1 MMTATCSSQNDP
13 SIDGMM
19 IFHFI
24 SRWFLPISWLPS
36 VTSTAHPW
44 KSLKINDWKM
54 IFPVGAGLFSEA
66 MSGRVTMLPSQ
77 LRWASFSG
85 RCPFYAC
92 GKLDVFLLRKSLV
105 SILTCGIS
113 KYLIFNLEV
122 RQITGGSR
130 EFLWFQKW
138 CHWDHVPSGKD
149 CFVGKWY
156 ASCIQSLDAIPN
168 AHPWPEPST
177 NKMASYSPNTSQQ
190 FSQTCQAIHNQ
201 PPSPSL
207 FLFESGVARVVA
219 R

>member
-85 RCPFYAC
+85 RCPFYDC
-92 GKLDVFLLRKSLV
+92 GKLDVFVASKKLSVDIDLWNLQIFDIQPWSEANHRRIERIPLV
-105 SILTCGIS
+105 SEMLPLRS
-113 KYLIFNLEV
+113 
-122 RQITGGSR
+122 
-130 EFLWFQKW
+130 
-138 CHWDHVPSGKD
+138 
-149 CFVGKWY
+149 
-156 ASCIQSLDAIPN
+156 QSLRQGLLC
-168 AHPWPEPST
+168 W
-177 NKMASYSPNTSQQ
+177 
-190 FSQTCQAIHNQ
+190 
-201 PPSPSL
+201 
-207 FLFESGVARVVA
+207 
-219 R
+219 